1 MSALEILL
9 LVLSCAGS
17 LALFVYGMKTMSE
30 GIQKLAG
37 KNLRATLNKL
47 TNNRVKS
54 IFTGLFTTS
63 LVQSS
68 SAISVL
74 VVGFV
79 HAGIITL
86 RQAMGVIM
94 GANIGTTTTAIL
106 VTALGFTNYSINAL
120 ALPMV
125 AIGLPFM
132 FGKKDSY
139 RSTGEFL
146 VGFSI
151 LLLSIEFLRDSIPII
166 DQQTLAF
173 LENISSNIILSS
185 LIFIVTG
192 LTLTILLQSS
202 SATMALTLVLCE
214 QGVISLELAALI
226 VIGANIGTTFTA
238 NVAAVVANAH
248 GKRIARFHSLFN
260 IIGTLWFVPL
270 LGIFLGI
277 VVSWITGLGFTS
289 EMDFALEKWALV
301 CIHVLFNV
309 LNTLLLIP
317 FIPALERWLI
327 KIVKAKKASDSEY
340 RLEYIESGVM
350 KTPELAL
357 LEVNKEITVLAKSS
371 AANCAKVTKLLE
383 TTDRAVQEGIL
394 AEIRMHEAATD
405 KAEEEVTRY
414 LSRLTEDVISNE
426 TSIRVSK
433 LLSIINDIET
443 IGDLYFQ
450 ITKIFDRKIEKE
462 IYFLP
467 DQREGIK
474 SLLSLLQEAN
484 QLMIS
489 HMQNPEGGAV
499 DLDHAYRME
508 TLINKK
514 RNNLRKLHLKGIET
528 GDFNIKSAMIFSELY
543 TSIERIGDHVLK
555 ITEAQA
561 GVM

>member
-1 MSALEILL
+1 MSAVQMIL
-9 LVLSCAGS
+9 VFLSCVGS
-17 LALFVYGMKTMSE
+17 LALFIYGMKTLSE

-37 KNLRATLNKL
+37 KNLRRILNRL
-47 TNNRVKS
+47 TNNRVTS
-54 IFTGLFTTS
+54 IITGVITTGLI
-63 LVQSS
+63 QSS

-74 VVGFV
+74 VVGFG

-86 RQAMGVIM
+86 RKAMGVIM
-94 GANIGTTTTAIL
+94 GANIGTTSTAVL
-106 VTALGFTNYSINAL
+106 VTALGFTNFSINSL

-151 LLLSIEFLRDSIPII
+151 LLLSIEFLRDSVPLI
-166 DQQTLAF
+166 DQESLLF
-173 LENISSNIILSS
+173 LENLTQNKFLNTLVFII
-185 LIFIVTG
+185 TG
-192 LTLTILLQSS
+192 TILTILLQSS
-202 SATMALTLVLCE
+202 SASMALTLVLCE
-214 QGVISLELAALI
+214 QGVISLELAALL

-238 NVAAVVANAH
+238 NVAAVIANAH

-260 IIGTLWFVPL
+260 IFGALWFTPL
-270 LGIFLGI
+270 LSVFLALVIGWLTSWGI
-277 VVSWITGLGFTS
+277 VTS
-289 EMDFALEKWALV
+289 GDFELEKWTLV
-301 CIHVLFNV
+301 VIHIMFNV
-309 LNTLLLIP
+309 FTTIILVP
-317 FIPALERWLI
+317 FVPAIERWLE
-327 KIVKAKKASDSEY
+327 KMVKVKSVKDSEY

-357 LEVNKEITVLAKSS
+357 LEVNKEITMLAKSS
-371 AANCAKVTKLLE
+371 AANCAKVIRLLE
-383 TTDRAVQEGIL
+383 TTDRSVQEEIL
-394 AEIRMHEAATD
+394 AQIRHHEADTD
-405 KAEEEVTRY
+405 RAEEEVNRY
-414 LSRLTEDVISNE
+414 LSRLTEDVISND

-443 IGDLYFQ
+443 IGDLYYQ

-467 DQREGIK
+467 DQREAIK
-474 SLLSLLQEAN
+474 SLLKLLDEAN
-484 QLMIS
+484 QMMIS
-489 HMQNPEGGAV
+489 NMQNPEGGSV

-508 TLINKK
+508 SLINKK
-514 RNNLRKLHLKGIET
+514 RNQLRKMHLKGIET
-528 GDFNIKSAMIFSELY
+528 GDFNIKSAMVFSELY

-561 GVM
+561 GIM